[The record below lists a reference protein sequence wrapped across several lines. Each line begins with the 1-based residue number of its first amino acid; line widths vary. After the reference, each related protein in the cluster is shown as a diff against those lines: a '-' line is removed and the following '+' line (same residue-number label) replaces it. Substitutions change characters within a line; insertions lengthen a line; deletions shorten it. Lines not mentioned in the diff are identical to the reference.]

1 MEEVMANTILK
12 ELREFREENNKKW
25 EENDKRWEQNER
37 RWEENNKRWEQND
50 KRWEENDRRWEQ
62 NEIRWKDNDKIL
74 AEINERLTNVENGR
88 EKDRRDI
95 LEELNSMKK
104 SITEKFKEL
113 KMNYD
118 VQFEKIF
125 SAQRVDDLEH
135 RDFKKLIYAHERR
148 LDFYNLRINRLE
160 QWKED
165 MDLGKYTTV

>member
-1 MEEVMANTILK
+1 MEDVMANTILK

-50 KRWEENDRRWEQ
+50 KRWEENGRRWEQ

-95 LEELNSMKK
+95 LDVLDTMQKT
-104 SITEKFKEL
+104 ITE
-113 KMNYD
+113 
-118 VQFEKIF
+118 QFEEIKVHYDTKID
-125 SAQRVDDLEH
+125 AIYAVQRVNEIEH
-135 RDFKKLIYAHERR
+135 TQFREYMHRHEHR
-148 LDFYNLRINRLE
+148 LDFYNSRINNLE
-160 QWKED
+160 QWKD
-165 MDLGKYTTV
+165 QMDLGQYEVV